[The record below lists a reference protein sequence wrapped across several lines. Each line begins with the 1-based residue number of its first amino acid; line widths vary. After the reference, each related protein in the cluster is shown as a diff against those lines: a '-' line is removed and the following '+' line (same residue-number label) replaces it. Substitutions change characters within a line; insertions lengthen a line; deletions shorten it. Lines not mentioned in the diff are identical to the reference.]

1 MVKDVRQGFP
11 ERCVQV
17 SKVMFCRNGTTGSI
31 GNSRQNMDVV
41 NELQVTKAIH
51 GKVWL
56 WGKVCTCREGNAC
69 ITKNGFVA
77 RGRRVTEIIHGNV

>member
-56 WGKVCTCREGNAC
+56 WGKVCTTVHVGKVMHASQGTVLWQGDVE
-69 ITKNGFVA
+69 
-77 RGRRVTEIIHGNV
+77 